1 MKYFFYWTVAISLVG
16 WSWTTL
22 YVFSYGHVYGGMD
35 ESLNKA
41 VQQKKSDLIEL
52 AAMEERGAPLANV
65 FDQQLKLSM
74 EYAEGKDYD
83 GARKMLH
90 QADEA
95 LLKLPETSENFVRR
109 LRIAELVAHTYMD
122 QGLYGEAR
130 SSLDHAS
137 DLAKDLQTKYFS
149 EDGRLFSLVI
159 ANERGVLNYLEAN
172 CTLDGKERAA
182 TFASCQTAFE
192 KLLAEINSLEAEPKK
207 LSEDAKKRLAR
218 MKSHVQTNL
227 NQVKEDIAHEGEF
240 QRT

>member
-137 DLAKDLQTKYFS
+137 DLAKDLQT
-149 EDGRLFSLVI
+149 
-159 ANERGVLNYLEAN
+159 
-172 CTLDGKERAA
+172 
-182 TFASCQTAFE
+182 SCQTAFE